1 MTILLIVKVIR
12 VGVSNSHTSN
22 NEIQSQTRLT
32 LVGTGFECK

>member
-1 MTILLIVKVIR
+1 MTILLVVNVIR
-12 VGVSNSHTSN
+12 VGISNSHTSS

>member
-12 VGVSNSHTSN
+12 VGVSNSHTNSN
-22 NEIQSQTRLT
+22 KIQSQTRLS